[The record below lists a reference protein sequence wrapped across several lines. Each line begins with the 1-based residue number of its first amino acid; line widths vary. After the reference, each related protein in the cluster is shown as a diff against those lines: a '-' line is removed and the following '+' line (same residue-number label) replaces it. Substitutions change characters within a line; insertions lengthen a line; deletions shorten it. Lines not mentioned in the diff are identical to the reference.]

1 MERETKTSIELE
13 KESVQLPSRFYFAFF
28 SMSALALAA
37 ALSTTSLSIALQTIA
52 QDFHLSTP
60 KAFWLGTSTALT
72 STIIQPCCATL
83 ADVVGRRAA
92 LTGSALL
99 LAIGSL
105 MGAVAPNYA
114 TILAGRALQGFG
126 SGGISALTDIIV
138 TDIVPLRVRGKWFA
152 FISVPWAIG
161 TTVGPVLSGILTTA
175 GTWRWVFGI
184 NVIASTTA
192 TAACWFALPALPSAQ
207 NCLSNLLHADIIG
220 FLLLALSLVAILVP
234 IMQASVVYPW
244 QDAHTLAPLLV
255 GISGLFLFLA
265 YEQFWARNPLIPL
278 ARFRNRSCLLTF
290 FCTML
295 HGIVLWCLMYYLPV
309 YYESIKGFT
318 SLNSGLAVLPET
330 LTLVPASILIG
341 YLVSWTGR
349 YRWAIW
355 LGWTLSAT
363 GSGILYLLTPETKTG
378 VWISLNLPVGVG
390 MGLLF
395 GAMGFAVQAA
405 VEPERVSLAVTLYSF
420 WRAFGAA
427 LGISIGSAI
436 VSSGSGSG
444 SDETQSLASSR
455 SSQIDSGMTALRHV
469 WIFCT
474 AACVVA
480 LIGSL
485 GIESFS
491 LDQPLVKTKKRDRR
505 CGEDGSDVV

>member
-1 MERETKTSIELE
+1 MVVETNPVEP
-13 KESVQLPSRFYFAFF
+13 QLPKRFYFAFF

-37 ALSTTSLSIALQTIA
+37 ALSTTSLAIALQTIA
-52 QDFHLSTP
+52 EDFHLTTP
-60 KAFWLGTSTALT
+60 EAFWLGTSTALT

-83 ADVVGRRAA
+83 ADVLGRRAA

-99 LAIGSL
+99 LAMGSL
-105 MGAVAPNYA
+105 IGALAPNYA
-114 TILAGRALQGFG
+114 TILAGRTLQGFG
-126 SGGISALTDIIV
+126 SGGVSALTDIIV

-184 NVIASTTA
+184 NVIASTSA
-192 TAACWFALPALPSAQ
+192 TAACWFALPPIPSTK
-207 NCLSNLLHADIIG
+207 NCLSSLLQADISG

-244 QDAHTLAPLLV
+244 KDAHTLAPLLL
-255 GISGLFLFLA
+255 GITGIILFLI
-265 YEQFWARNPLIPL
+265 YEKYWARNPLIPL
-278 ARFRNRSCLLTF
+278 ARFRNRTCLLTF

-295 HGIVLWCLMYYLPV
+295 HGIVVWCLMYYLPV
-309 YYESIKGFT
+309 YYETIKGFT
-318 SLNSGLAVLPET
+318 SLKSGLAVLPET

-341 YLVSWTGR
+341 FLVSWTGR

-355 LGWTLSAT
+355 LGWALSAT
-363 GSGILYLLTPETKTG
+363 GSGILYLLSPETKTG
-378 VWISLNLPVGVG
+378 VWIGMNLPVGVG
-390 MGLLF
+390 MGALF

-405 VEPERVSLAVTLYSF
+405 VEDPESVSLAVTLYSF
-420 WRAFGAA
+420 WRAFGSA

-436 VSSGSGSG
+436 VSSS
-444 SDETQSLASSR
+444 QSADV
-455 SSQIDSGMTALRHV
+455 DSGMAALRHV

-474 AACVVA
+474 AACGVA
-480 LIGSL
+480 LIASF

-491 LDQPLVKTKKRDRR
+491 LDQPLGQIEK
-505 CGEDGSDVV
+505 GESECDGSNV